1 MTTTETAVPADDSA
15 QRDEVADWRGIA
27 NEDKE
32 VTETGNLV
40 LAGRSRRL
48 LLSLVRPY
56 RKLAILAMVLI
67 VLDNAAMVS
76 APLFIAHGLDTG
88 IAKGAE
94 GNWVPLARTV
104 AGYLGAIG
112 LGVCTTFVF
121 LRISGKLSQSVL
133 FDLRVRLFAHM
144 QRLSVAFHEQ
154 YTSGKVVARLT
165 GDIETLQQL
174 LESALNQ
181 ALSAILSVLTI
192 AVLLIYLDQTLAA
205 IVLLGFVP
213 LVLVTRWAQRR
224 QRAGYRRTR
233 GAIAKVVVQFVESM
247 GGMRAVQTFRREA
260 RNESVLAAEDA
271 EYLQATTAAM
281 RGMGDYAGLT
291 RLLGNLTRVIVIVVG
306 AWLVIE
312 GNLAVGVL
320 AAYLLYLN
328 DFYGPLDELAQ
339 VFNAYQSAAAALEK
353 ISGVLEEEPSVE
365 EPSNPVA
372 LTKAT
377 GAVRMDHVW
386 FGYGSPA
393 GPLEAPSD
401 SDAML
406 ELSDSAART
415 VAQAVSEKSGAVLP
429 SVAVASAV
437 SESAGA
443 LGPNAAGPTP
453 GVGRLA
459 DLEPSDSAGRAVVD
473 AVSTSVGAV
482 EPRVAGATPS
492 AGSLADLALP
502 DSAGSVVVAAVSES
516 HGSVQS
522 SAAGPTSGDAAAE
535 LEVVVPQAEQRG
547 RARPVLPEFT
557 LDIPAG
563 QVIALVGA
571 TGAGK
576 STLAKLL
583 TRFYD
588 PSGGTVSLDGI
599 DLRQLSDVDLRR
611 NVVMV
616 TQESYLFSGSVA
628 DNIRLGRPE
637 ASDAEVFAA
646 ARAVGL
652 SDFVTALPEGFDT
665 DVRKRGG
672 RLSAG
677 QRQLVAFARVFLAD
691 PAVIVL
697 DEATSSLDIPSE
709 RLIQRALETVLRDR
723 TAVIIAHR
731 LSTVAIADRV
741 LVLESGRIVEDGT
754 PSELIAG
761 TGRFASLHA
770 AWRESLV

>member
-1 MTTTETAVPADDSA
+1 MSTTTITSKDEAQEGDSTLPEA
-15 QRDEVADWRGIA
+15 AADWRGIA
-27 NEDKE
+27 GEDKE

-48 LLSLVRPY
+48 LLDLVKPY
-56 RKLAILAMVLI
+56 RKLTGLALVLI
-67 VLDNAAMVS
+67 VLDNVAKVS
-76 APLFIAHGLDTG
+76 APLFVAHALDAG
-88 IAKGAE
+88 IARGIA
-94 GNWVPLARTV
+94 GDWAPLTRTV
-104 AGYLGAIG
+104 AGYVGSILLGLI
-112 LGVCTTFVF
+112 CTYTF
-121 LRISGKLSQSVL
+121 LRVTGRLSQSVL
-133 FDLRVRLFAHM
+133 FDLRVRAFTHV
-144 QRLSVAFHEQ
+144 QRLSVAFHEK

-165 GDIETLQQL
+165 GDIETLQEL

-192 AVLLIYLDQTLAA
+192 AALLIYLDQVLAA
-205 IVLLGFVP
+205 IVLAGFVP

-233 GAIAKVVVQFVESM
+233 AAIAKVVVQFVESM
-247 GGMRAVQTFRREA
+247 GGMRAVQAFRREQ
-260 RNESVLAAEDA
+260 RNESVLAVEDS
-271 EYLQATTAAM
+271 EYRRATIAAM
-281 RGMGDYAGLT
+281 RGMGDYSGLT
-291 RLLGNLTRVIVIVVG
+291 KLLGNLTTVIIIVVG
-306 AWLVIE
+306 AWRVIE
-312 GNLAVGVL
+312 GDLAVGVL

-328 DFYGPLDELAQ
+328 EFYGPLDELAQ

-353 ISGVLEEEPSVE
+353 ISGVLEEEPSVP
-365 EPSNPVA
+365 EPARPVA
-372 LTKAT
+372 LEKAT
-377 GAVRMDHVW
+377 GAVRMEKVW
-386 FGYGSPA
+386 FGYSADSGGASAKSDGAQLEDGGRHA
-393 GPLEAPSD
+393 GAV
-401 SDAML
+401 
-406 ELSDSAART
+406 SDSAVRPDGTSEVRSPAEADAATGDGSGGLSDVRSPADAPT
-415 VAQAVSEKSGAVLP
+415 DKPLAASHALPGASTGVAERSTS
-429 SVAVASAV
+429 SAVAA
-437 SESAGA
+437 E
-443 LGPNAAGPTP
+443 PAAP
-453 GVGRLA
+453 A
-459 DLEPSDSAGRAVVD
+459 D
-473 AVSTSVGAV
+473 
-482 EPRVAGATPS
+482 
-492 AGSLADLALP
+492 ALP
-502 DSAGSVVVAAVSES
+502 IQSADSPVRSDRR
-516 HGSVQS
+516 
-522 SAAGPTSGDAAAE
+522 T
-535 LEVVVPQAEQRG
+535 
-547 RARPVLPEFT
+547 RPVLPEFT

-588 PSGGTVSLDGI
+588 PSGGVVTLDGI
-599 DLRQLSDVDLRR
+599 DLRELSDADLRR

-637 ASDAEVFAA
+637 ATDAEVFAA

-652 SDFVTALPEGFDT
+652 YDFVQALPEGFAT

-709 RLIQRALETVLRDR
+709 RLVQRALETVLHGR

-741 LVLESGRIVEDGT
+741 LVLESGRIVEDGA
-754 PSELIAG
+754 PDALIAG
-761 TGRFASLHA
+761 TGRFADLHA

>member
-1 MTTTETAVPADDSA
+1 MSTETVTSKDAAPEADSSVTA
-15 QRDEVADWRGIA
+15 ATRDEAADWRGIA
-27 NEDKE
+27 SEDKE
-32 VTETGNLV
+32 VTQAGNLV

-48 LLSLVRPY
+48 LLDLIRPY
-56 RKLAILAMVLI
+56 RRLAALALVLI
-67 VLDNAAMVS
+67 VVDNAAMVS
-76 APLFIAHGLDTG
+76 APLFVAHGLDTG
-88 IAKGAE
+88 ISEGRK
-94 GNWVPLARTV
+94 GNWTPLAWTV
-104 AGYLGAIG
+104 GGYLGAVL
-112 LGVCTTFVF
+112 LGVATTFLF
-121 LRISGKLSQSVL
+121 LRVSGRLSQSVL
-133 FDLRVRLFAHM
+133 FDLRVRSFTHM
-144 QRLSVAFHEQ
+144 QRLSVAFHEK

-165 GDIETLQQL
+165 GDIETLQEL

-192 AVLLIYLDQTLAA
+192 AVLLIYLNLTLAA
-205 IVLLGFVP
+205 IVLIGFVP

-247 GGMRAVQTFRREA
+247 GGMRAVQTFRREQ
-260 RNESVLAAEDA
+260 RNESVLAHEDA
-271 EYLQATTAAM
+271 EFQRATTAAM

-291 RLLGNLTRVIVIVVG
+291 RVIGNITRVVIIVVG

-312 GNLAVGVL
+312 GNLALGVL

-328 DFYGPLDELAQ
+328 EFYGPLDELAQ
-339 VFNAYQSAAAALEK
+339 VFNSYQSAAAALEK
-353 ISGVLEEEPSVE
+353 ISGVLEEEPSVS
-365 EPSNPVA
+365 EPTEPVS

-377 GAVRMDHVW
+377 GAVRMDRVS
-386 FGYGSPA
+386 FGYG
-393 GPLEAPSD
+393 ER
-401 SDAML
+401 
-406 ELSDSAART
+406 E
-415 VAQAVSEKSGAVLP
+415 
-429 SVAVASAV
+429 
-437 SESAGA
+437 
-443 LGPNAAGPTP
+443 
-453 GVGRLA
+453 
-459 DLEPSDSAGRAVVD
+459 
-473 AVSTSVGAV
+473 
-482 EPRVAGATPS
+482 
-492 AGSLADLALP
+492 
-502 DSAGSVVVAAVSES
+502 
-516 HGSVQS
+516 
-522 SAAGPTSGDAAAE
+522 
-535 LEVVVPQAEQRG
+535 
-547 RARPVLPEFT
+547 VLPEFS

-563 QVIALVGA
+563 QVVALVGA

-588 PSGGTVSLDGI
+588 PSSGTVTLDGI
-599 DLRQLSDVDLRR
+599 DLRRITDTDLRR

-628 DNIRLGRPE
+628 DNIRLGRPD

-652 SDFVTALPEGFDT
+652 YEFVQALPEGFDT

-697 DEATSSLDIPSE
+697 DEATSSLDIPGE
-709 RLIQRALETVLRDR
+709 RLVQRALETVLRDR
-723 TAVIIAHR
+723 TAIIIAHR

-741 LVLESGRIVEDGT
+741 LVLESGRVAEDGT
-754 PSELIAG
+754 PDALIAG
-761 TGRFASLHA
+761 TGKFASLHA

>member
-1 MTTTETAVPADDSA
+1 MSTETVTSKDAAPEADSSVTA
-15 QRDEVADWRGIA
+15 ATRDEAADWRGIA
-27 NEDKE
+27 SEDKE
-32 VTETGNLV
+32 VTQAGNLV

-48 LLSLVRPY
+48 LLDLIRPY
-56 RKLAILAMVLI
+56 RRLAALALVLI
-67 VLDNAAMVS
+67 VVDNAAMVS
-76 APLFIAHGLDTG
+76 APLFVAHGLDTG
-88 IAKGAE
+88 ISEGRK
-94 GNWVPLARTV
+94 GNWTPLAWTV
-104 AGYLGAIG
+104 GGYLGAVL
-112 LGVCTTFVF
+112 LGVATTFLF
-121 LRISGKLSQSVL
+121 LRVSGRLSQSVL
-133 FDLRVRLFAHM
+133 FDLRVRSFTHM
-144 QRLSVAFHEQ
+144 QRLSVAFHEK

-165 GDIETLQQL
+165 GDIETLQEL

-192 AVLLIYLDQTLAA
+192 AVLLIYLNLTLAA
-205 IVLLGFVP
+205 IVLIGFVP

-247 GGMRAVQTFRREA
+247 GGMRAVQTFRREQ
-260 RNESVLAAEDA
+260 RNESVLAHEDA
-271 EYLQATTAAM
+271 EFQRATTAAM

-291 RLLGNLTRVIVIVVG
+291 RVIGNITRVVIIVVG

-312 GNLAVGVL
+312 GNLALGVL

-328 DFYGPLDELAQ
+328 EFYGPLDELAQ
-339 VFNAYQSAAAALEK
+339 VFNSYQSAAAALEK
-353 ISGVLEEEPSVE
+353 ISGVLEEEPSVS
-365 EPSNPVA
+365 EPAEPVS

-377 GAVRMDHVW
+377 GAVRMDRVS
-386 FGYGSPA
+386 FGYG
-393 GPLEAPSD
+393 ER
-401 SDAML
+401 
-406 ELSDSAART
+406 E
-415 VAQAVSEKSGAVLP
+415 
-429 SVAVASAV
+429 
-437 SESAGA
+437 
-443 LGPNAAGPTP
+443 
-453 GVGRLA
+453 
-459 DLEPSDSAGRAVVD
+459 
-473 AVSTSVGAV
+473 
-482 EPRVAGATPS
+482 
-492 AGSLADLALP
+492 
-502 DSAGSVVVAAVSES
+502 
-516 HGSVQS
+516 
-522 SAAGPTSGDAAAE
+522 
-535 LEVVVPQAEQRG
+535 
-547 RARPVLPEFT
+547 VLPEFS

-563 QVIALVGA
+563 QVVALVGA

-588 PSGGTVSLDGI
+588 PSSGTVTLDGI
-599 DLRQLSDVDLRR
+599 DLRRITDTDLRR

-628 DNIRLGRPE
+628 DNIRLGRPD

-652 SDFVTALPEGFDT
+652 YEFVQALPEGFDT

-697 DEATSSLDIPSE
+697 DEATSSLDIPGE
-709 RLIQRALETVLRDR
+709 RLVQRALETVLRDR
-723 TAVIIAHR
+723 TAIIIAHR

-741 LVLESGRIVEDGT
+741 LVLESGRVAEDGT
-754 PSELIAG
+754 PDALIAG
-761 TGRFASLHA
+761 TGKFASLHA

>member
-1 MTTTETAVPADDSA
+1 MTTTISDSKDEAPEPVPAREEA
-15 QRDEVADWRGIA
+15 AADWRGIA
-27 NEDKE
+27 GEDKA
-32 VTETGNLV
+32 VTEAGNLV

-48 LLSLVRPY
+48 LLDLVKPY
-56 RKLAILAMVLI
+56 RKLTALALVLI
-67 VLDNAAMVS
+67 VLDNVAKVS
-76 APLFIAHGLDTG
+76 APLFVAHALDTG
-88 IAKGAE
+88 IARGVE
-94 GNWVPLARTV
+94 GNWGPLAGSV
-104 AGYLGAIG
+104 AGYLGSVL
-112 LGVCTTFVF
+112 LGVVCTYSF
-121 LRISGKLSQSVL
+121 LRVSGRLSQSVL
-133 FDLRVRLFAHM
+133 FDLRVRAFTHV
-144 QRLSVAFHEQ
+144 QRLSVAFHEK

-165 GDIETLQQL
+165 GDVETLQDL

-192 AVLLIYLDQTLAA
+192 AALLIYLDQALAA
-205 IVLLGFVP
+205 IVLVGFVP
-213 LVLVTRWAQRR
+213 LVMVTRWAQRR

-233 GAIAKVVVQFVESM
+233 AAIAKVVVQFVESM
-247 GGMRAVQTFRREA
+247 GGMRAVQAFRREQ
-260 RNESVLAAEDA
+260 RNESVLAIEDS
-271 EYLQATTAAM
+271 EYRQATTAAM

-291 RLLGNLTRVIVIVVG
+291 KLLGNLTTVTVIVVG
-306 AWLVIE
+306 AWRVIE
-312 GNLAVGVL
+312 GDLAVGVL

-328 DFYGPLDELAQ
+328 EFYGPLDELAQ

-353 ISGVLEEEPSVE
+353 ISGVLEEEPSVP
-365 EPSNPVA
+365 EPARPVA
-372 LTKAT
+372 LEKAT
-377 GAVRMDHVW
+377 GAVRMEKVW
-386 FGYGSPA
+386 FGYSSTRKDA
-393 GPLEAPSD
+393 HSAPST
-401 SDAML
+401 
-406 ELSDSAART
+406 E
-415 VAQAVSEKSGAVLP
+415 
-429 SVAVASAV
+429 
-437 SESAGA
+437 
-443 LGPNAAGPTP
+443 P
-453 GVGRLA
+453 G
-459 DLEPSDSAGRAVVD
+459 D
-473 AVSTSVGAV
+473 
-482 EPRVAGATPS
+482 
-492 AGSLADLALP
+492 P
-502 DSAGSVVVAAVSES
+502 D
-516 HGSVQS
+516 
-522 SAAGPTSGDAAAE
+522 
-535 LEVVVPQAEQRG
+535 R

-588 PSGGTVSLDGI
+588 PSGGTVTLDGV
-599 DLRQLSDVDLRR
+599 DLREVSDADLRR

-637 ASDAEVFAA
+637 ATDAEVFAA

-652 SDFVTALPEGFDT
+652 YDFVQALPEGFGT

-709 RLIQRALETVLRDR
+709 RLVQRALETVLRGR

-754 PSELIAG
+754 PDALIAG
-761 TGRFASLHA
+761 SGRFAGLHA

>member
-1 MTTTETAVPADDSA
+1 MGEEGA
-15 QRDEVADWRGIA
+15 ADWRGIA
-27 NEDKE
+27 GEDKE

-48 LLSLVRPY
+48 LLDLVKPY
-56 RKLAILAMVLI
+56 RTLAGLALALI
-67 VLDNAAMVS
+67 VLDNVAKVS
-76 APLFIAHGLDTG
+76 APLFVAHALDTG
-88 IAKGAE
+88 IARGIA
-94 GNWVPLARTV
+94 GDWAPLARTV
-104 AGYLGAIG
+104 AGYLGSIL
-112 LGVCTTFVF
+112 LGSVCTYAF
-121 LRISGKLSQSVL
+121 LRVTGKLSQSVL
-133 FDLRVRLFAHM
+133 FDLRVRAFTHV
-144 QRLSVAFHEQ
+144 QRLSVAFHEK

-165 GDIETLQQL
+165 GDIETLQEL

-192 AVLLIYLDQTLAA
+192 AALLIYLDQALAA
-205 IVLLGFVP
+205 IVLVGFVP

-233 GAIAKVVVQFVESM
+233 AAIAKVVVQFVESM
-247 GGMRAVQTFRREA
+247 GGMRAVQAFRREQ
-260 RNESVLAAEDA
+260 RNESVLAIEDS
-271 EYLQATTAAM
+271 EYRRATTAAM

-291 RLLGNLTRVIVIVVG
+291 KLLGNLTTVTIIVVG
-306 AWLVIE
+306 AWRVIE
-312 GNLAVGVL
+312 GDLAVGVL

-328 DFYGPLDELAQ
+328 EFYGPLDELAQ

-353 ISGVLEEEPSVE
+353 ISGVLEEEPSVP
-365 EPSNPVA
+365 EPARPVT
-372 LTKAT
+372 LHKAS
-377 GAVRMDHVW
+377 GAVRMEKVW
-386 FGYGSPA
+386 FGY
-393 GPLEAPSD
+393 
-401 SDAML
+401 
-406 ELSDSAART
+406 
-415 VAQAVSEKSGAVLP
+415 
-429 SVAVASAV
+429 
-437 SESAGA
+437 
-443 LGPNAAGPTP
+443 
-453 GVGRLA
+453 
-459 DLEPSDSAGRAVVD
+459 
-473 AVSTSVGAV
+473 
-482 EPRVAGATPS
+482 S
-492 AGSLADLALP
+492 AGSTAD
-502 DSAGSVVVAAVSES
+502 G
-516 HGSVQS
+516 
-522 SAAGPTSGDAAAE
+522 GPS
-535 LEVVVPQAEQRG
+535 AEQVDKG
-547 RARPVLPEFT
+547 QVGDGVRADHRTRPVLPEFT
-557 LDIPAG
+557 LDMPAG

-588 PSGGTVSLDGI
+588 PSGGVVTLDGI
-599 DLRQLSDVDLRR
+599 DLRELSDVDLRR

-637 ASDAEVFAA
+637 ATDAEVFAA

-652 SDFVTALPEGFDT
+652 YDFVRALPEGFAT

-709 RLIQRALETVLRDR
+709 RLVQHALETLLRGR

-741 LVLESGRIVEDGT
+741 LVLEYGRIVEDGA
-754 PSELIAG
+754 PDALIAG
-761 TGRFASLHA
+761 TGRFAGLHA

>member
-1 MTTTETAVPADDSA
+1 MSTETVTSKDAAPEADSSVTPAE
-15 QRDEVADWRGIA
+15 RDEAADWRGIA
-27 NEDKE
+27 SEDKE
-32 VTETGNLV
+32 VTQAGNLV

-48 LLSLVRPY
+48 LLDLIRPY
-56 RKLAILAMVLI
+56 RKLAALALVLI
-67 VLDNAAMVS
+67 VVDNAAMVS
-76 APLFIAHGLDTG
+76 APLFVAHGLDTG
-88 IAKGAE
+88 ISEGRK
-94 GNWVPLARTV
+94 GNWTPLAWTV
-104 AGYLGAIG
+104 GGYLGAVL
-112 LGVCTTFVF
+112 LGVATTFLF
-121 LRISGKLSQSVL
+121 LRVSGRLSQSVL
-133 FDLRVRLFAHM
+133 FDLRVRSFTHM
-144 QRLSVAFHEQ
+144 QRLSVAFHEK

-165 GDIETLQQL
+165 GDIETLQEL

-192 AVLLIYLDQTLAA
+192 AVLLIYLNLTLAA

-247 GGMRAVQTFRREA
+247 GGMRAVQTFRREQ
-260 RNESVLAAEDA
+260 RNESVLAHEDA
-271 EYLQATTAAM
+271 EFQRATTAAM

-291 RLLGNLTRVIVIVVG
+291 RAIGNITRVVIIVVG

-312 GNLAVGVL
+312 GNLALGVL

-328 DFYGPLDELAQ
+328 EFYGPLDELAQ
-339 VFNAYQSAAAALEK
+339 VFNSYQSAAAALEK
-353 ISGVLEEEPSVE
+353 ISGVLEEEPSVR
-365 EPSNPVA
+365 EPAEPVP

-377 GAVRMDHVW
+377 GAVRMDRVS
-386 FGYGSPA
+386 FGYG
-393 GPLEAPSD
+393 ER
-401 SDAML
+401 
-406 ELSDSAART
+406 E
-415 VAQAVSEKSGAVLP
+415 
-429 SVAVASAV
+429 
-437 SESAGA
+437 
-443 LGPNAAGPTP
+443 
-453 GVGRLA
+453 
-459 DLEPSDSAGRAVVD
+459 
-473 AVSTSVGAV
+473 
-482 EPRVAGATPS
+482 
-492 AGSLADLALP
+492 
-502 DSAGSVVVAAVSES
+502 
-516 HGSVQS
+516 
-522 SAAGPTSGDAAAE
+522 
-535 LEVVVPQAEQRG
+535 
-547 RARPVLPEFT
+547 VLPEFT

-563 QVIALVGA
+563 QVVALVGA

-588 PSGGTVSLDGI
+588 PSSGTVTLDGI
-599 DLRQLSDVDLRR
+599 DLRRITDTDLRR

-628 DNIRLGRPE
+628 DNIRLGRPD

-652 SDFVTALPEGFDT
+652 YEFVQALPEGFDT

-697 DEATSSLDIPSE
+697 DEATSSLDIPGE
-709 RLIQRALETVLRDR
+709 RLVQQALETVLRDR
-723 TAVIIAHR
+723 TAIIIAHR

-741 LVLESGRIVEDGT
+741 LVLESGRVAEDGT
-754 PSELIAG
+754 PDELIAG
-761 TGRFASLHA
+761 TGKFASLHA

>member
-1 MTTTETAVPADDSA
+1 MTAEVDSA
-15 QRDEVADWRGIA
+15 EQQADPAGRDSVADWRGIA
-27 NEDKE
+27 SEDKE
-32 VTETGNLV
+32 VTQTGNLV

-48 LLSLVRPY
+48 LLELVRPY
-56 RKLAILAMVLI
+56 RRMAVLAVVLI
-67 VLDNAAMVS
+67 VVDNAAMVS

-88 IAKGAE
+88 IAEGSR
-94 GNWVPLARTV
+94 GNWVPLALTV
-104 AGYLGAIG
+104 TGYLGTVG
-112 LGVCTTFVF
+112 LGVLTTFFF
-121 LRISGKLSQSVL
+121 LRVSGRLSQSVL
-133 FDLRVRLFAHM
+133 FDLRVRTFEHM
-144 QRLSVAFHEQ
+144 QRLSVAFHEK

-165 GDIETLQQL
+165 GDIETLQEL

-205 IVLLGFVP
+205 IVLVGFVP

-247 GGMRAVQTFRREA
+247 GGIRAVQTFRREQ
-260 RNESVLAAEDA
+260 RNESVLALEDS
-271 EYLQATTAAM
+271 EYRQATTSAM

-291 RLLGNLTRVIVIVVG
+291 RLLGNSTTVVVIVVG
-306 AWLVIE
+306 AWRVIE
-312 GNLAVGVL
+312 GDLAVGVL

-328 DFYGPLDELAQ
+328 EFYGPLDELAQ
-339 VFNAYQSAAAALEK
+339 VFNSYQSAAAALEK
-353 ISGVLEEEPSVE
+353 ISGVLEEEPSV
-365 EPSNPVA
+365 PQPA
-372 LTKAT
+372 DPTPLDKAA

-386 FGYGSPA
+386 FGYDT
-393 GPLEAPSD
+393 SD
-401 SDAML
+401 SD
-406 ELSDSAART
+406 
-415 VAQAVSEKSGAVLP
+415 
-429 SVAVASAV
+429 
-437 SESAGA
+437 
-443 LGPNAAGPTP
+443 
-453 GVGRLA
+453 
-459 DLEPSDSAGRAVVD
+459 
-473 AVSTSVGAV
+473 
-482 EPRVAGATPS
+482 
-492 AGSLADLALP
+492 
-502 DSAGSVVVAAVSES
+502 
-516 HGSVQS
+516 
-522 SAAGPTSGDAAAE
+522 
-535 LEVVVPQAEQRG
+535 G
-547 RARPVLPEFT
+547 RARTVLPEFT

-563 QVIALVGA
+563 QVVALVGA

-588 PSGGTVSLDGI
+588 PSGGTVTLDGI
-599 DLRQLSDVDLRR
+599 DLRELTDADLRR

-628 DNIRLGRPE
+628 DNIRLGRP
-637 ASDAEVFAA
+637 DATDEQVYAA
-646 ARAVGL
+646 ARAIGL
-652 SDFVTALPEGFDT
+652 YDFVQALPEGFDT

-677 QRQLVAFARVFLAD
+677 QRQLVSFARVFLAD

-709 RLIQRALETVLRDR
+709 RLVQRALETVLRER

-741 LVLESGRIVEDGT
+741 LVLESGRIVEDGA
-754 PSELIAG
+754 PDALIAG
-761 TGRFASLHA
+761 TGRFAGLHT